1 MSDSKASEV
10 RRVCGCAVAGVCR
23 VFAAETRCARDCLQP
38 LRRRDPR
45 PPPPLHLVACWGVS
59 AAVPCGHLLTPCAV
73 RLCVAAVDGC
83 GCDGRLAST
92 GTLSVRVREGNAG
105 EVSALCP
112 SSMHSC
118 PLHCLRCTQC

>member
-59 AAVPCGHLLTPCAV
+59 AAVPCPAATCSPRVLCASVWRRSMGVVVTVGWLPLAPC
-73 RLCVAAVDGC
+73 LCV
-83 GCDGRLAST
+83 
-92 GTLSVRVREGNAG
+92 
-105 EVSALCP
+105 
-112 SSMHSC
+112 
-118 PLHCLRCTQC
+118 